1 MNARLK
7 FDPVRLPP
15 ETEALRAE
23 VRAFLADETA
33 AGAVDPSGLGG
44 RGAFDRAFSRRV
56 GARGWI
62 GMTWPGRYGGGE
74 RSFLERYVVNEE
86 MLAANAPTQAHFVA
100 DRQSGPVLLRYA
112 AEEVRRDV
120 LPRIVRGEC
129 AFCIGMSEPDS
140 GSDLFAARARA
151 RRTADGWRLDGRKV
165 WTSYAHR
172 SDYMIGL
179 FRTSEPTEDNRR
191 HGLSQFLVDMK
202 APGIEVR
209 PIPFM
214 TGGHEFNEVV
224 FDDARLPD
232 NALLGE
238 VDMAWKQATSELAFE
253 RSGPERFLETFQVL
267 LGLIRALGP
276 APDRRGAEGLGRL
289 AAQLATLRRMSIAV
303 AGLLA
308 AGEEPVLEASL
319 VKDLGTNWE
328 QALPAVA
335 RDLAAFVERDA
346 GNRPD
351 FDAVLAH
358 ATMIAPKLTIQG
370 GTREVL
376 RGIVARGLG
385 LR

>member
-1 MNARLK
+1 MSVPLR
-7 FDPVRLPP
+7 FDPAPLPP
-15 ETEALRAE
+15 EAESLRRD
-23 VRAFLADETA
+23 VRAFLEAETA
-33 AGAVDPSGLGG
+33 AGTIDPNGG
-44 RGAFDRAFSRRV
+44 RDAFDRGFSRRV

-62 GMTWPGRYGGGE
+62 GMTWPRRYGGGE

-86 MLAANAPTQAHFVA
+86 MLAAGAPTQAHFVA
-100 DRQSGPVLLRYA
+100 DRQSGPVLLAYA
-112 AEEVRRDV
+112 AEEVKREV

-129 AFCIGMSEPDS
+129 AFCIGMSEPEA

-151 RRTADGWRLDGRKV
+151 VRADDGWRLDGRKV

-172 SDYMIGL
+172 ADYMIGL
-179 FRTSEPTEDNRR
+179 FRTAPATADDRR
-191 HGLSQFLVDMK
+191 YGLSQFLIDMK
-202 APGIEVR
+202 TPGIEVS

-214 TGGHEFNEVV
+214 TGESEFNEVV
-224 FDDARLPD
+224 FEDARLPA

-238 VDMAWKQATSELAFE
+238 ENVAWKQATGELAFE

-267 LGLIRALGP
+267 TGLVRALGP

-289 AAQLATLRRMSIAV
+289 AAQLNTLRRMSIAV
-303 AGLLA
+303 AGMLA
-308 AGEEPVLEASL
+308 AGERPALEASL

-351 FDAVLAH
+351 FDEILAH

>member
-15 ETEALRAE
+15 ETEALRRE
-23 VRAFLADETA
+23 VRAFLAAETA
-33 AGAVDPSGLGG
+33 AGAVDPSGLGS

-62 GMTWPGRYGGGE
+62 GMTWPKRYGGGE

-179 FRTSEPTEDNRR
+179 FRTSEPTADNRR